1 MGDSIS
7 LFLLPLPSNLAS
19 LSVYDLRTTGKKKK
33 KMGFGK
39 YFLGIC
45 LMGLTLI
52 DVSLAAGGLNSPKD
66 YVDIHNEA
74 RKNVSVGP
82 VTWDK
87 KLEKYAPNYANKK
100 ANSGCEME
108 HSNGPYG
115 ENLGGGYDDT
125 DGVDA
130 VKFWLTE
137 KDNYDH
143 DSNQCVGDDECGHY
157 TQVVWR
163 DTKRIGCA
171 RVKCKGN
178 SIWWFIICSYDP
190 PGNYLGEKPY

>member
-74 RKNVSVGP
+74 RKNVVRWSIQMVR
-82 VTWDK
+82 
-87 KLEKYAPNYANKK
+87 
-100 ANSGCEME
+100 
-108 HSNGPYG
+108 
-115 ENLGGGYDDT
+115 
-125 DGVDA
+125 
-130 VKFWLTE
+130 TE
-137 KDNYDH
+137 
-143 DSNQCVGDDECGHY
+143 
-157 TQVVWR
+157 
-163 DTKRIGCA
+163 RISAEVMTTPMG
-171 RVKCKGN
+171 
-178 SIWWFIICSYDP
+178 
-190 PGNYLGEKPY
+190 